1 MPNPFTSGSASGRAQ
16 PADRRPGT
24 FKPCHEK
31 RGGRKRGTANLLS
44 IDFKRRLF
52 EAAYRIGQDGNGM
65 NGFVGYFSWVSEYHP
80 RAYGSLLPNVLV
92 LENAERDTPEEPR
105 STIEEISQAVR
116 DYIGLPGVNRAT
128 GQPVTPE
135 EPRSLIEAINQEVR
149 DYIGLTGE
157 NRTTRKPVE
166 LESEP
171 PWAWTGQP
179 FPVGSL
185 MQLAVENPK
194 AFCTLCAAAFLR
206 LPTNRRGRMLE
217 S

>member
-1 MPNPFTSGSASGRAQ
+1 MPNPFTSGSAPGRAQ

-31 RGGRKRGTANLLS
+31 RGGRKRGTPNLLS

-52 EAAYRIGQDGNGM
+52 EAAYRIGQDGSGKD
-65 NGFVGYFSWVSEYHP
+65 GIVGYFSWVAEYHP
-80 RAYGSLLPNVLV
+80 RAYGSLLANVLV

-105 STIEEISQAVR
+105 STIEEISQEVR
-116 DYIGLPGVNRAT
+116 DYIGLTGENRAT
-128 GQPVTPE
+128 GQPVTLE
-135 EPRSLIEAINQEVR
+135 EPRSIIEAINQEVR
-149 DYIGLTGE
+149 DYIGLTGK
-157 NRTTRKPVE
+157 NRATGQPVE
-166 LESEP
+166 LEP

-179 FPVGSL
+179 FPVGNL

-206 LPTNRRGRMLE
+206 LPSNRRGRMMP